1 MMKDSY
7 KKESPLLTLT
17 SLGGGSNSTLY
28 AGGAKASSWYLDIDA
43 GQGDPFGLCVVV
55 DDSGNS
61 FVAGKH
67 PGGSTLYKIDTEG
80 NLIWSRRLTGNM
92 LLGHNSVAL
101 DSSGNVYVA
110 GEAMWYVGG
119 QGSANF
125 RVITAK
131 YNSSGNLQWQKRY
144 TTTGN
149 PSSEENGYGVTT
161 DSSGNVYVS
170 GHSTYNGQS
179 ILMLKYTSSGS
190 LSWYKRFSIST
201 DYGPDVDFD
210 NSAYELLM
218 CHLVYTH
225 TPIQYGAWVITR
237 FSYWSG
243 AVSWS
248 KMFGTGQGDGA
259 VTNTG
264 CNIKVKSSNYYV
276 GCTFRG
282 QGGGNRLAVVK
293 FTNTGTL
300 LWGRM
305 IGPTGQNTYLGG
317 VAVDNS
323 GNVYGVGTRIDTYD
337 LLIAKWNSSG
347 TLQWQRTFG
356 GSNTEYMFGRG
367 IDVDN
372 LGSIYI
378 SFRSNSTTGSANRSI
393 VLKLPDDGSRTG
405 THGSFTYS
413 VSSVSEYSITDAS
426 LTYPVSNQFVY
437 PNNPTNSPSGYSNT
451 TESYTDTNDSPTTV
465 KSNIT

>member
-43 GQGDPFGLCVVV
+43 GQGDPYGLCVVV

-179 ILMLKYTSSGS
+179 
-190 LSWYKRFSIST
+190 F
-201 DYGPDVDFD
+201 
-210 NSAYELLM
+210 
-218 CHLVYTH
+218 
-225 TPIQYGAWVITR
+225 
-237 FSYWSG
+237 
-243 AVSWS
+243 
-248 KMFGTGQGDGA
+248 
-259 VTNTG
+259 
-264 CNIKVKSSNYYV
+264 
-276 GCTFRG
+276 
-282 QGGGNRLAVVK
+282 
-293 FTNTGTL
+293 
-300 LWGRM
+300 
-305 IGPTGQNTYLGG
+305 
-317 VAVDNS
+317 
-323 GNVYGVGTRIDTYD
+323 
-337 LLIAKWNSSG
+337 
-347 TLQWQRTFG
+347 
-356 GSNTEYMFGRG
+356 
-367 IDVDN
+367 
-372 LGSIYI
+372 
-378 SFRSNSTTGSANRSI
+378 
-393 VLKLPDDGSRTG
+393 
-405 THGSFTYS
+405 
-413 VSSVSEYSITDAS
+413 
-426 LTYPVSNQFVY
+426 
-437 PNNPTNSPSGYSNT
+437 
-451 TESYTDTNDSPTTV
+451 
-465 KSNIT
+465 